1 MHVVNAIAKVRFG
14 SAKPQR
20 VQLRKDAR
28 APIELLCL
36 EPGQSLR
43 VAGGRW
49 AYYVVTGAARVES
62 GSAAADVPSG
72 HLAIPPEGEKHTL
85 SSAGEQRLICLA
97 IGQVA
102 KTRDGP

>member
-1 MHVVNAIAKVRFG
+1 MDVVNAIAKVRFG

-28 APIELLCL
+28 CPIELLCL
-36 EPGQSLR
+36 EPGQKLK
-43 VAGGRW
+43 VADGRW

-62 GSAAADVPSG
+62 GGAAEDVPAG
-72 HLAIPPEGEKHTL
+72 HLAAASRGESHTL

-97 IGQVA
+97 IGEV
-102 KTRDGP
+102 